1 MRATPCSACLALLI
15 WWLPAA
21 AAPRPAGAQT
31 APETAG
37 RDSGALGEAA
47 VLSVNAVVGGLTAG
61 LWRELAGG
69 SFEEGLAGGML
80 GGSVAYAGK
89 RVAAGSF
96 PGAGFLGRDLAAAG
110 ASIVRNVADGR
121 PLLDSLSLPAGP
133 VRLYL
138 SPGEAALPRV
148 ELEVSDLYWT
158 AYGLA
163 EGRLELDLERSLSS
177 GAPVFRS
184 DRSLLDSDGRRVHGA
199 AAAGVI
205 FLSPTD
211 EDQLRETLGHERVH
225 VLQSDFAHQAWF
237 RPLEASL
244 ARRLPR
250 GGWHQRLDYD
260 VLFPGLRWTLGLFGS
275 GPGFDDPF
283 EAEAQL
289 LGSR

>member
-96 PGAGFLGRDLAAAG
+96 PGAGFLGRDLAAAA
-110 ASIVRNVADGR
+110 ASIV
-121 PLLDSLSLPAGP
+121 
-133 VRLYL
+133 
-138 SPGEAALPRV
+138 
-148 ELEVSDLYWT
+148 
-158 AYGLA
+158 
-163 EGRLELDLERSLSS
+163 ERSLSS

-205 FLSPTD
+205 FLSPMN